1 MRKAIKLYVFCF
13 ETVVC
18 RTSSVKRHFES
29 VHNNINNKTEEKREI
44 ISSKLSKTNKQADNF
59 MNFILGRSSSNLVAA
74 SFEVSKVIAQHGKPL
89 SDGDYI
95 KEAWLECASF
105 LFDNFSE
112 KEKIIPRMK
121 DLSLSRNTVKDQ
133 ILKMESDTTKQ
144 LTQDLS
150 SSKYFS
156 ICIDE
161 STDITSSAKLAIF
174 SRFCKGDEICEEMV
188 VLLTL
193 PERTIGAEICKAAI
207 N

>member
-1 MRKAIKLYVFCF
+1 LRKTIKLYVFCF

>member
-1 MRKAIKLYVFCF
+1 LRKTIKLYVFCF

-121 DLSLSRNTVKDQ
+121 DCL
-133 ILKMESDTTKQ
+133 
-144 LTQDLS
+144 
-150 SSKYFS
+150 
-156 ICIDE
+156 
-161 STDITSSAKLAIF
+161 
-174 SRFCKGDEICEEMV
+174 
-188 VLLTL
+188 
-193 PERTIGAEICKAAI
+193 
-207 N
+207 

>member
-1 MRKAIKLYVFCF
+1 MRKTIKLYVFCF

>member
-1 MRKAIKLYVFCF
+1 
-13 ETVVC
+13 
-18 RTSSVKRHFES
+18 
-29 VHNNINNKTEEKREI
+29 
-44 ISSKLSKTNKQADNF
+44 
-59 MNFILGRSSSNLVAA
+59 
-74 SFEVSKVIAQHGKPL
+74 
-89 SDGDYI
+89 
-95 KEAWLECASF
+95 
-105 LFDNFSE
+105 
-112 KEKIIPRMK
+112 
-121 DLSLSRNTVKDQ
+121 
-133 ILKMESDTTKQ
+133 MESDTTKQ